1 MIGHRGGGSG
11 YLPEHT
17 LEAYA
22 LGIELG
28 ADYVEPDLVATQ
40 DGHLIARHEP
50 NLIATT
56 NVSTL
61 PQFAH
66 RKRTVVLD
74 GQPTVGFWASDFTL
88 AEIKQ
93 LGAIQPIP
101 ERGQQFDGRFKIPTL
116 EEIIDFVKR
125 KSREKDRQIGIYPE
139 TKHPTYHQSIGLPL
153 EDRLLRT
160 LSQAGWNH
168 RGAPVI
174 IQSFEP
180 ASLKYLRPR
189 TPLRLVQ
196 LVDGGGVAPDGT
208 ITYAPPFDK
217 PYDWVVSGRPGL
229 FRDLLTPAGLAEVR
243 SYADGVG
250 PWKYYI
256 QSTACKT
263 LAPSGTACADANADG
278 TVNEAD
284 RVVLPATDL
293 VQRAHAHRPHR
304 AHLDFPQRALAPAAG
319 RPQQSGQRI
328 PAVLRARRRR
338 PVLRLC
344 RYCRG
349 RAGDV
354 QVENRPRIRALS
366 GARQRLHRS
375 GLIGQAQR
383 GRQSARWRRAV
394 RRRRR
399 SGADLQ
405 LVDHRLDVV
414 DRAHQLFERL
424 HLVGARHAALEPHPA
439 ALAFDP
445 HARVGEAPVDG
456 DGLDHPRRD
465 FLVVQIGVG

>member
-1 MIGHRGGGSG
+1 MRLSSALRRLACGVSFTALLLGCALVQAHDGRSFRDEPKPLVIGHRGGGSG

-22 LGIELG
+22 LGIEFG
-28 ADYVEPDLVATQ
+28 ADFVEPDLVATK

-61 PQFAH
+61 PQFAS
-66 RKRTVVLD
+66 RRRTVVLD
-74 GQPTVGFWASDFTL
+74 GIPTDGFWASDFTL

-101 ERGQQFDGRFKIPTL
+101 ERGQQFDGRFKIATL

-125 KSREKDRQIGIYPE
+125 KSREKGRTIGIYPE

-153 EDRLLRT
+153 EDRLLRILT
-160 LSQAGWNH
+160 RAGWNH

-180 ASLKYLRPR
+180 SSLKYLRPR

-196 LVDGGGVAPDGT
+196 LVDADDIAPDGT

-243 SYADGVG
+243 TYADGVG

-256 QSTACKT
+256 QTTACKT
-263 LAPSGTACADANADG
+263 VAPTGGCADANADG
-278 TVNEAD
+278 LVNEAD
-284 RVVLPATDL
+284 RVVQPATDL
-293 VQRAHAHRPHR
+293 VQRAHA
-304 AHLDFPQRALAPAAG
+304 L
-319 RPQQSGQRI
+319 
-328 PAVLRARRRR
+328 
-338 PVLRLC
+338 
-344 RYCRG
+344 
-349 RAGDV
+349 
-354 QVENRPRIRALS
+354 
-366 GARQRLHRS
+366 
-375 GLIGQAQR
+375 GLIVHTWTFR
-383 GRQSARWRRAV
+383 NERSRQPLDDRSNPINEYLRFYELGVDGLFSDFADTAV
-394 RRRRR
+394 
-399 SGADLQ
+399 A
-405 LVDHRLDVV
+405 
-414 DRAHQLFERL
+414 
-424 HLVGARHAALEPHPA
+424 
-439 ALAFDP
+439 
-445 HARVGEAPVDG
+445 ARVMFKLKNDPGFARCLVHDNGCTDG
-456 DGLDHPRRD
+456 D
-465 FLVVQIGVG
+465 